1 MCAPVQKFIVRL
13 PGELHLQVKR
23 IAKQENRS
31 MNHEIVN
38 RLEKSLTATD
48 ARPLDEK
55 LITILLNKIESLEQQ
70 IESLQMNTP
79 EPDQ

>member
-1 MCAPVQKFIVRL
+1 MYAPVQKFIVRL
-13 PGELHLQVKR
+13 PGELHTQVKR

-31 MNHEIVN
+31 MNNEIVD
-38 RLEKSLTATD
+38 RLEKSLTVTD